1 MASVA
6 DTLLK
11 AGKDADAV
19 RYLESVAEKGINSD
33 SVDAAVDWICKN
45 RGAGKRSGISSTLLI
60 LRRSLLIGF
69 KEINRLAFGAGSR
82 Q

>member
-1 MASVA
+1 MGNRVGKISPEYETLVVASVA

-33 SVDAAVDWICKN
+33 SVDAAVD
-45 RGAGKRSGISSTLLI
+45 
-60 LRRSLLIGF
+60 
-69 KEINRLAFGAGSR
+69 
-82 Q
+82 